1 MGFVE
6 GRNVIIEQ
14 RWADNQLDRLPELA
28 VDLVRRQAA
37 VIIGDQQAILAAK
50 TAAPTT
56 PIVFVTGED
65 PIRAGL
71 VTSLSRPGGNLTGV
85 TFFGGSQLNAKR
97 MELLH
102 DLVPKAK
109 SLLC

>member
-1 MGFVE
+1 M
-6 GRNVIIEQ
+6 
-14 RWADNQLDRLPELA
+14 
-28 VDLVRRQAA
+28 
-37 VIIGDQQAILAAK
+37 
-50 TAAPTT
+50 
-56 PIVFVTGED
+56 FVTGED

-71 VTSLSRPGGNLTGV
+71 VTSRFGGNLTGV

-109 SLLC
+109 VVAVLGDPGYPPFDAELPDVEAAAGAIGDSK